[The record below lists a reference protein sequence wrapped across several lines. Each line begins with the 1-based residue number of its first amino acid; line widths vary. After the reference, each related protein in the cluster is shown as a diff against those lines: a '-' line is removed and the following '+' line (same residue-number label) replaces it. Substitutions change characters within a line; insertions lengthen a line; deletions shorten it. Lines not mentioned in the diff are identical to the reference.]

1 MKPIQAREI
10 TLLGREPAA
19 GDLRTEVLDGLAGVP
34 KTLPCKLFYDAVGSR
49 LFERICEQ
57 GEYYPTRTELA
68 IMRAHIGEISAALGR
83 GCRIVELGS
92 GSSLKTRILLDH
104 LRDIAAYIPIDISRT
119 QLLAAARALAA
130 AYPRVPIEPVCAD
143 YSQSLPQL
151 PHREGAERTVVYFP
165 GSTIGNF
172 TSQEAT
178 LFLRRI
184 GQLCGARG
192 ALLIG
197 VDLKKDPGILHRAY
211 NDAAG
216 VTARFN
222 LNALT
227 RINRELGGDF
237 ALARFRHRAFYD
249 AQPGRIEMQLVST
262 TAHTVHVAGR
272 EFALGAEEAI
282 TTEYSHK
289 YTLSEFA
296 AIARVAGF
304 AVQRV
309 WTDRDQMFSVQYCER
324 IRDGLAAV

>member
-10 TLLGREPAA
+10 TLLGSEPRAN
-19 GDLRTEVLDGLAGVP
+19 DLRAEVLDGLAGTP
-34 KTLPCKLFYDAVGSR
+34 KTLPCKLFYDAAGSR

-57 GEYYPTRTELA
+57 DEYYPTRTELA
-68 IMRAHIGEISAALGR
+68 IMRAHAGEIVAALGR
-83 GCRIVELGS
+83 GCRLVELGS

-104 LRDIAAYIPIDISRT
+104 LPDIAAYLPIDISRT
-119 QLLAAARALAA
+119 QLLAATRALAA
-130 AYPRVPIEPVCAD
+130 AYPHVPIEPVCAD
-143 YSQSLPQL
+143 YSRAMPPL
-151 PHREGAERTVVYFP
+151 PHRGDAARTVVYFP

-172 TSQEAT
+172 TAHEAT
-178 LFLRRI
+178 AFLRRI
-184 GQLCGARG
+184 GQMCGARG

-197 VDLKKDPGILHRAY
+197 VDLEKDAGILHRAY

-222 LNALT
+222 LNVLT

-237 ALARFRHRAFYD
+237 ALARFRHRAFWD
-249 AQPGRIEMQLVST
+249 AGPGRIEMQLVSRE
-262 TAHTVHVAGR
+262 AHTVRVAGR
-272 EFALGAEEAI
+272 EFALGEGEAI

-289 YTLSEFA
+289 YTLAGFA

-309 WTDRDQMFSVQYCER
+309 WTDREQMFSVQYCER
-324 IRDGLAAV
+324 IREGLAAV